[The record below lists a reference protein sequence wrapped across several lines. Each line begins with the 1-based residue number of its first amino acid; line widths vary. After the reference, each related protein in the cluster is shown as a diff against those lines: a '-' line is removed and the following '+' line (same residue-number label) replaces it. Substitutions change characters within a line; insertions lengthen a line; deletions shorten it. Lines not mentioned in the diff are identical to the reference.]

1 MAPAVTAAVSDLP
14 PVDLG
19 GRCEILPGSRLPEL
33 DSAGGKAYVAKA
45 IKDRRTELFA
55 IVTDRP
61 VPARIDAL
69 PAFRGLDN
77 PAVLRLADWGAVD
90 WTPDRRRRF
99 AVLYERPAGRRVM
112 DDLRDTREPVPEDQI
127 IRGLLPSLLLALRE
141 LNMRGVTCG
150 GLNPTNLFFKDAST
164 TGGVLIGDC
173 LTVPPGYGQ
182 PLLVETIER
191 GMAQPSG
198 RGPGSIADDLYA
210 LGVTLLVLHLG
221 RNPLRDLDDDA
232 ILKAKM
238 DRGTYPALTAQVRL
252 PQNLIEPLR
261 GLMTDD
267 PRQRWT
273 MADLDLWLQGRR
285 LSPKQ
290 PQVPRKGAR
299 PFEFGGEELMH
310 CRALARAMCRNPLAA
325 APLIDRGDVD
335 KWVRRAVGDEARAE
349 ALQAAISSASIGGR
363 ATAQEDR
370 LVARAAIALDPPA
383 PIRYRGL
390 SVMPD
395 GVGTALAEALWDG
408 GGVQAFAEL
417 VLAQLP
423 MFWANC
429 QPEFRP
435 EYVPMVQ
442 AFDGNRNLL
451 EQTGPGF
458 GVERLLYELAPACP
472 CLSPQVASHYALTLP
487 DLLLALDTV
496 GAGTGRGK
504 EPVDRHVAAF
514 IATHHKKL
522 NEKLLQP
529 LAGGMD
535 PGRRLVAMLHV
546 LSDVQQRF
554 GPARLPNLCGWFV
567 SLMDPAFKRFKHR
580 ETRERLR
587 VEAQRVAR
595 EGSLDGLIRLVDSPD
610 AIVKDDKGFRQ
621 AQRRYESLTRQI
633 DRTRAGQHVQA
644 GEVEHN
650 GRQVAAVVSSVV
662 AGVVLL
668 LTGFVM
674 LGGR

>member
-335 KWVRRAVGDEARAE
+335 KWVRRAVGTRRGRRRCRPPSPPPA
-349 ALQAAISSASIGGR
+349 SAGGPPR
-363 ATAQEDR
+363 RKTGWSPGPPSPWTR
-370 LVARAAIALDPPA
+370 RPPSAIAACRSCRTGWVPPWRRRCGTGAVCRPSPSWCWHSCPCSGPIASRSSGRNMCPWCKPSTGTGTCWSRQAPVSGWSGCCMSWRPPA
-383 PIRYRGL
+383 P
-390 SVMPD
+390 
-395 GVGTALAEALWDG
+395 A
-408 GGVQAFAEL
+408 
-417 VLAQLP
+417 
-423 MFWANC
+423 
-429 QPEFRP
+429 
-435 EYVPMVQ
+435 
-442 AFDGNRNLL
+442 
-451 EQTGPGF
+451 
-458 GVERLLYELAPACP
+458 
-472 CLSPQVASHYALTLP
+472 
-487 DLLLALDTV
+487 
-496 GAGTGRGK
+496 
-504 EPVDRHVAAF
+504 
-514 IATHHKKL
+514 
-522 NEKLLQP
+522 
-529 LAGGMD
+529 
-535 PGRRLVAMLHV
+535 
-546 LSDVQQRF
+546 
-554 GPARLPNLCGWFV
+554 
-567 SLMDPAFKRFKHR
+567 
-580 ETRERLR
+580 
-587 VEAQRVAR
+587 
-595 EGSLDGLIRLVDSPD
+595 
-610 AIVKDDKGFRQ
+610 
-621 AQRRYESLTRQI
+621 
-633 DRTRAGQHVQA
+633 
-644 GEVEHN
+644 
-650 GRQVAAVVSSVV
+650 
-662 AGVVLL
+662 
-668 LTGFVM
+668 
-674 LGGR
+674 

>member
-1 MAPAVTAAVSDLP
+1 MAPAVTADVSDLP

-19 GRCEILPGSRLPEL
+19 GRCEILPGSRLAEL
-33 DSAGGKAYVAKA
+33 DSAGGKAYLAKA
-45 IKDRRTELFA
+45 GKDRRVEQFA
-55 IVTDRP
+55 IVTDRTVP
-61 VPARIDAL
+61 VRIDAL

-77 PAVLRLADWGAVD
+77 PAVVRLADWGTVD
-90 WTPDRRRRF
+90 WAPDRRRRF
-99 AVLYERPAGRRVM
+99 VVLFERPAGRRVM
-112 DDLRDTREPVPEDQI
+112 EDLRDTRDPVPEDQI
-127 IRGLLPSLLLALRE
+127 IRGLMPSLLLALRE
-141 LNMRGVTCG
+141 MTMRGVTCG
-150 GLNPTNLFFKDAST
+150 ALNPTNLFFKDAST
-164 TGGVLIGDC
+164 TGGVMIGDC

-182 PLLVETIER
+182 PVLVETIER

-198 RGPGSIADDLYA
+198 RGPGTVADDLYA

-252 PQNLIEPLR
+252 PQTLIEPLR

-267 PRQRWT
+267 PKQRWT
-273 MADLDLWLQGRR
+273 VSDLDLWLQGRR

-310 CRALARAMCRNPLAA
+310 CRALARALSRNPLAA

-349 ALQAAISSASIGGR
+349 ALQAAISSAGIGGR
-363 ATAQEDR
+363 GTAQEDR

-395 GVGTALAEALWDG
+395 GVGTALAERMWDG
-408 GGVQAFAEL
+408 GSVQVFAEL

-429 QPEFRP
+429 QAEFRP
-435 EYVPMVQ
+435 EFVPLVQ
-442 AFDGNRNLL
+442 AFDGYRNLL

-472 CLSPQVASHYALTLP
+472 CLSPQVAPYYPLTLP

-496 GAGTGRGK
+496 GAGSARGK

-580 ETRERLR
+580 ETRDRLR
-587 VEAQRVAR
+587 AEAQRVAR
-595 EGSLDGLIRLVDSPD
+595 EGALDGLLRLVDNTE

-621 AQRRYESLTRQI
+621 AQKRHEVLTRQI
-633 DRTRAGQHVQA
+633 EKVKAGQHVQA
-644 GEVEHN
+644 EEVEHH
-650 GRQVAAVVSSVV
+650 GRQIAAVVSSVV